1 MSIVITGATGK
12 LGRLVIEGLLARVPA
27 GQTAAVVRD
36 PAKAADLAERGV
48 EVRVADYN
56 APAMLKDAF
65 RADDVVLLI
74 SGSEVGQRIPQH
86 TAVID
91 AAKEAGVARL
101 VYTSILGCADAGFAL
116 MDEHKVTEQA
126 ILDSGLTYTLLRN
139 AFYTEV
145 YTDQIPVQLE
155 HGVVGSAGKGR
166 IGSATRNDLAVAAV
180 VALTQ
185 SGHENAAYELSGDEA
200 WTLAEYAAELSRQT
214 GRTVTYTDLT
224 GDDYKVVLE
233 RAGLPAA
240 VAAMLVDVDVAGV
253 ARGLAEGDSGD
264 LSRLIGRPSTPLA
277 TAMATALA

>member
-1 MSIVITGATGK
+1 MGIVITGATGK

-27 GQTAAVVRD
+27 AQTAAVVRD
-36 PAKAADLAERGV
+36 PAKAADLAGLGV
-48 EVRVADYN
+48 EVRVADYD
-56 APAMLKDAF
+56 APETLKAAF
-65 RADDVVLLI
+65 RAGDVVLLI

-155 HGVVGSAGKGR
+155 QGVVGSAGEGR
-166 IGSATRNDLAVAAV
+166 IGSATRDDLAAAAV
-180 VALTQ
+180 AVLTEG
-185 SGHENAAYELSGDEA
+185 GHENTAYELSGDEA
-200 WTLAEYAAELSRQT
+200 WTLTEYAAELSRQT
-214 GRTVTYTDLT
+214 GRTVTYTDLP
-224 GDDYKVVLE
+224 GEAYKGVLE
-233 RAGLPAA
+233 GAGLPAA

-253 ARGLAEGDSGD
+253 ARGLAEGGSGD